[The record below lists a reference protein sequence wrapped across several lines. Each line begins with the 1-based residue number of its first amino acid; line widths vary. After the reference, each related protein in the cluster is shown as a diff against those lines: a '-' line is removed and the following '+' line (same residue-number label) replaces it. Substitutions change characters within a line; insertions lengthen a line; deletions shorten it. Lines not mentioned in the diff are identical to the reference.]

1 MILRVHDVTLDVPAR
16 TAARGSTLVHL
27 SPKAFEL
34 LVCLARCR
42 PQAVAKADLLD
53 QVWPGTFVTDASL
66 ARTVHEIR
74 TALGD
79 DVIRT
84 VHAFGYACPASASDE
99 APAPSPPAGA
109 AWAWL
114 IRGTDAIP
122 LRGPRVL
129 LGRDPESDVPIASTL
144 ASWHHARLEVDRAG
158 AILHDLDSKNGTTVR
173 GTRVRGA
180 VGVEDGDEIGIAG
193 LVFVL
198 RFGAKAQETA
208 TAHD

>member
-1 MILRVHDVTLDVPAR
+1 MILRVQDVTLDVLAR
-16 TAARGSTLVHL
+16 TVAREGRLVHL

-42 PQAVAKADLLD
+42 PDAMAKADLLD
-53 QVWPGTFVTDASL
+53 HVWPGTFVTDASL

-74 TALGD
+74 AALGD
-79 DVIRT
+79 GIVRT
-84 VHAFGYACPASASDE
+84 VHGYGYACPAGAGE
-99 APAPSPPAGA
+99 GEKEPARSEA

-122 LRGPRVL
+122 LRGSRMS

-144 ASWHHARLEVDRAG
+144 ASWHHARIEVDRGG

-180 VGVEDGDEIGIAG
+180 VALEDGDEIGIAG

-198 RFGAKAQETA
+198 RFGAKAHQTA
-208 TAHD
+208 TAYD